1 MMSGPTGYGTCG
13 AGQYFPGMQSL
24 ISDVEGNGEKKILT

>member
-13 AGQYFPGMQSL
+13 AELYFPGRQSL
-24 ISDVEGNGEKKILT
+24 ISDVERNGEKKFFT